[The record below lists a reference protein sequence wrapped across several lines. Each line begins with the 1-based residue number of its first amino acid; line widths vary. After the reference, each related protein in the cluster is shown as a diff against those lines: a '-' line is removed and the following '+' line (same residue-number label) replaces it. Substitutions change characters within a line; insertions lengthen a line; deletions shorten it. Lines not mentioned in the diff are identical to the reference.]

1 MLVRNFLFWLQSFWC
16 MVDIP
21 FLHRPPFFS
30 LHTWGL
36 VDNNCVAKVLLM
48 SSALQGLRLAVH
60 GKIQPRLT
68 LRLYFT
74 MKPCM
79 QVHETF

>member
-1 MLVRNFLFWLQSFWC
+1 

-60 GKIQPRLT
+60 RKNLHLG
-68 LRLYFT
+68 
-74 MKPCM
+74 
-79 QVHETF
+79 

>member
-1 MLVRNFLFWLQSFWC
+1 MLVRTFLFWLQSFWC
-16 MVDIP
+16 TVDIP
-21 FLHRPPFFS
+21 SLHRPPFFS

-60 GKIQPRLT
+60 RKIST
-68 LRLYFT
+68 SVDTEVVFY
-74 MKPCM
+74 
-79 QVHETF
+79 HETLHAGT

>member
-16 MVDIP
+16 TVDIS

-60 GKIQPRLT
+60 RKNLHLG
-68 LRLYFT
+68 
-74 MKPCM
+74 
-79 QVHETF
+79 

>member
-1 MLVRNFLFWLQSFWC
+1 MLVRTFLFWLQSFWC

-48 SSALQGLRLAVH
+48 SSALQGRALRFI
-60 GKIQPRLT
+60 GKISTSVYTEVVFYRET
-68 LRLYFT
+68 LHAGT
-74 MKPCM
+74 
-79 QVHETF
+79 